1 MGVVAV
7 AVTTP
12 YSIIHAYILHMV
24 FKTFY
29 FVKKIYINIL
39 EVDTNS
45 LGKSKIA
52 FIIFDV
58 KFKWINT
65 YNI

>member
-1 MGVVAV
+1 MMGVVAV

-12 YSIIHAYILHMV
+12 YSLIHAYILHMV
-24 FKTFY
+24 LKHSTLL
-29 FVKKIYINIL
+29 KKKYINIL

-58 KFKWINT
+58 KFK
-65 YNI
+65 

>member
-29 FVKKIYINIL
+29 FVKKEIHKH
-39 EVDTNS
+39 
-45 LGKSKIA
+45 LGSWYKQLRK
-52 FIIFDV
+52 
-58 KFKWINT
+58 K
-65 YNI
+65 